1 MRKVAIVAALMIL
14 IVAAGPLSSEAD
26 DKPKFYT
33 AYNMWKSSQMKCI
46 NFKQGDDILPAGT
59 EVRSVRLIQQS
70 IVFTTVN
77 DGKTHTVGFTQ
88 RWHPKKS
95 ASDYRK
101 MMFTTKNFEEL
112 TEGMSEIEIGAI
124 KKGILVNG
132 MSKRAVFTCY
142 GPPPEHHTR
151 SLDAKTW
158 YYWKNRRDRFAVKF
172 DEDQKLV
179 LNN

>member
-1 MRKVAIVAALMIL
+1 
-14 IVAAGPLSSEAD
+14 
-26 DKPKFYT
+26 
-33 AYNMWKSSQMKCI
+33 
-46 NFKQGDDILPAGT
+46 
-59 EVRSVRLIQQS
+59 
-70 IVFTTVN
+70 
-77 DGKTHTVGFTQ
+77 
-88 RWHPKKS
+88 
-95 ASDYRK
+95 

-112 TEGMSEIEIGAI
+112 TEGLSEIEIDAI

-158 YYWKNRRDRFAVKF
+158 YYWKNRRDRFAVTF